1 MKIVGQ
7 TREVREFVRNARL
20 RSMSVGFVPTMGAL
34 HAGHGDLIR
43 HAKAT
48 NDFVVVS
55 IFVNPL
61 QFNDPAD
68 LAKYPRTD
76 QADEELCRQLDV
88 DLIYRPAI
96 DDMYPGG
103 FETRVE
109 PGSLALPFE
118 GQHRPG
124 HFSGMAT
131 VVLKLLNIVGADD
144 AYFGEKDFQQ
154 LAIVKRMVID
164 FNHPTRVHGVETVR
178 EGDGL
183 AMSSR
188 NVNLSSEGRLSARK
202 LNAALNEVRHQ
213 ISLGATLSD
222 AVDVGRAVLDDD
234 TSIEV
239 EYFAAA
245 NPTDLSQATETGDD
259 VVILV
264 AARVDGVRLIDNTIV
279 SPRNT

>member
-1 MKIVGQ
+1 MKIAGQ
-7 TREVREFVRNARL
+7 TREVREFVRNARIG
-20 RSMSVGFVPTMGAL
+20 SMSVGFVPTMGAL
-34 HAGHGDLIR
+34 HAGHADLIK
-43 HAKAT
+43 HAKAS
-48 NDFVVVS
+48 NDVVVVS

-76 QADEELCRQLDV
+76 QTDEDVCRQLEV

-96 DDMYPGG
+96 DDMYPAG

-118 GQHRPG
+118 GRHRPG

-178 EGDGL
+178 EDDGL

-188 NVNLSSEGRLSARK
+188 NINLSRDGRRSARY
-202 LNAALNEVRHQ
+202 LNAALTEVRHQ
-213 ISLGATLSD
+213 LSLGATLSD
-222 AVDVGRAVLDDD
+222 AVDTGRASLENDP
-234 TSIEV
+234 TIEV

-245 NPTDLSQATETGDD
+245 DATDLSHPTENGSI
-259 VVILV
+259 VILV
-264 AARVDGVRLIDNTIV
+264 AARIDGVRLIDNAII
-279 SPRNT
+279 PARNT